1 MDSALG
7 TAAFVIIVALMV
19 LVGVLFYGLIKNQRE
34 RRRRR

>member
-7 TAAFVIIVALMV
+7 TAAFVIIVALMA

>member
-7 TAAFVIIVALMV
+7 TAAFVVIVVLMV